1 MHPYLYFWITFIVL
15 VLAIVFLSRKYQMLR
30 DVSTGTPKPYS
41 YARVQLAWWTV
52 VVLSSLVAIIF
63 VKGALPTLDSST
75 LILLG
80 ISASTTVVARVTDI
94 SDRANA
100 DPSTLLSQDFN
111 GENFL
116 LDILS
121 DKNGVSIHRFQA
133 VVINLVFG
141 IWFISQVLGHLGGLP
156 PCTTDTMTDSVMKDC
171 AVHPLNYMMPVI
183 GMNNLILLGISAGTY
198 AAVKTTENK
207 AIV

>member
-1 MHPYLYFWITFIVL
+1 MHPYLIFWITFVVL
-15 VLAIVFLSRKYQMLR
+15 VLVILFLSRKYQMLR
-30 DVSTGTPKPYS
+30 DTSTGFPKPYS
-41 YARVQLAWWTV
+41 YSRVQLAWWTV
-52 VVLSSLVAIIF
+52 VVLSSLITIIF

-80 ISASTTVVARVTDI
+80 ISAGTTVIARLTDI

-100 DPSTLLSQDFN
+100 EPSSLLSQDFN

-133 VVINLVFG
+133 VLINIIFG
-141 IWFISQVLGHLGGLP
+141 IWFISMVLQHLGGLP
-156 PCTTDTMTDSVMKDC
+156 PCVNDANTADC
-171 AVHPLNYMMPVI
+171 AAHPLNYIMPVI

-198 AAVKTTENK
+198 AAVKSTENK